1 MSCSK
6 SKLVVIE
13 EMSTLIDFL
22 EYENSVLE
30 KEKNDLK
37 IKYHGRPTEERNIMK
52 DILTM
57 HGEFDHD
64 LAKLKE
70 IVEDFSKIPPTKTQF
85 TEITEEKIENVAK
98 LQDTIIVYHEKV
110 QNLLILKANYQMEN
124 ESLRT
129 EIARVAEERNK
140 FLKLVSEIMS
150 YEDLEA
156 YRNKADLLNKECDR
170 LTDLILVM
178 EGEHNLSFNGIAA
191 NKVPKMS
198 ERKTEQQL
206 RMIFEENQALENE
219 IRNFGELVSKSY
231 EEREMKN
238 RILARKKEI
247 EKLRE
252 RKIRVQKEVDE
263 LEKVE
268 EEQADDYTKK
278 MMILERI
285 INKRPGSPSKNMT
298 PRGNSNKKKSTFM
311 EDIEVS
317 LRKAKAISSPSPSN
331 FN

>member
-1 MSCSK
+1 MTK
-6 SKLVVIE
+6 KTL
-13 EMSTLIDFL
+13 STF
-22 EYENSVLE
+22 
-30 KEKNDLK
+30 
-37 IKYHGRPTEERNIMK
+37 
-52 DILTM
+52 
-57 HGEFDHD
+57 
-64 LAKLKE
+64 
-70 IVEDFSKIPPTKTQF
+70 
-85 TEITEEKIENVAK
+85 
-98 LQDTIIVYHEKV
+98 
-110 QNLLILKANYQMEN
+110 
-124 ESLRT
+124 
-129 EIARVAEERNK
+129 
-140 FLKLVSEIMS
+140 
-150 YEDLEA
+150 
-156 YRNKADLLNKECDR
+156 
-170 LTDLILVM
+170 
-178 EGEHNLSFNGIAA
+178 
-191 NKVPKMS
+191 
-198 ERKTEQQL
+198 
-206 RMIFEENQALENE
+206 
-219 IRNFGELVSKSY
+219 
-231 EEREMKN
+231 EREMKN